1 MGGGERGGES
11 LCQSTG
17 YRPEGH
23 GHVYFPTRND
33 SFVSCNQTSS
43 FIAEYVRSFVRG
55 SPNLKRQFL
64 TTRYVFIVGEIFV
77 NRLCGGTIKSKICA
91 YREIG

>member
-1 MGGGERGGES
+1 MEGGGGGGS

-23 GHVYFPTRND
+23 GHVYFPSRND

-77 NRLCGGTIKSKICA
+77 NRLCGGTIKSKICG